1 MTVTGSLTASLGLCG
16 RTDTPK
22 GVPVATQ
29 ELAHEIVVPTAE
41 VDGSRSASSWS
52 VAGSGWKQ
60 LLPDLPDDVIAM
72 LATPVVVSAES
83 FAAPHQ
89 PVRSLAV
96 TPSEVTP
103 RFLAPAP
110 PKRVR
115 P

>member
-1 MTVTGSLTASLGLCG
+1 
-16 RTDTPK
+16 
-22 GVPVATQ
+22 VATQ
-29 ELAHEIVVPTAE
+29 DRTQEIVVPTAA
-41 VDGSRSASSWS
+41 VDGSRSTSSWS

-72 LATPVVVSAES
+72 LATPVVVTAES
-83 FAAPHQ
+83 FATPRR

-115 P
+115 PRQRFA